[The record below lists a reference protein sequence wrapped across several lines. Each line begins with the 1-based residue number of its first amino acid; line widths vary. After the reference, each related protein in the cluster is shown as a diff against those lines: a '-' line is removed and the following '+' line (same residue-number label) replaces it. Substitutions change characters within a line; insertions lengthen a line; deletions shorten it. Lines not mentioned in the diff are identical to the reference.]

1 MAERPAYLRIAD
13 TIRDQIRSGTYPPGS
28 RLPTMRDLGDEFG
41 VSEIVV
47 RQAFALLRGEGLI
60 ESRRGAGTIVRHTP
74 PVRRIAMD
82 RYLRFGAPNP
92 GVPHPGAPHPGA
104 PHPGAPDPGATDP
117 GRDAPAPATTFT
129 HDQRIG
135 WQEYRLDREFT
146 RTEATPDLAALFEL
160 PVGTELL
167 RRRFVF
173 YARGDPQQI
182 SVNYLPWDLVA
193 ETPVSDP
200 AREPWPGGTLA
211 QLAYLGHPP
220 TRVEEAVG
228 ARMPT
233 PEEVETLGM
242 AAGVPVFTITR
253 RMISGAR
260 VLEVCRDIVI
270 PADRAVLD
278 YAIDLTPDVPDP
290 VPDDPDVPD
299 LHPNGRRDT
308 RRNHRR
314 RGR

>member
-28 RLPTMRDLGDEFG
+28 RLPTMRDLGEEFG

-60 ESRRGAGTIVRHTP
+60 ESRRGAGTMVRHTP

-82 RYLRFGAPNP
+82 RYRRFTAAP
-92 GVPHPGAPHPGA
+92 
-104 PHPGAPDPGATDP
+104 P
-117 GRDAPAPATTFT
+117 GRDTPLPPATTFT

-146 RTEATPDLAALFEL
+146 RTQATPDLAALFEL

-211 QLAYLGHPP
+211 QLVYLGHPP
-220 TRVEEAVG
+220 TRVEESVG

-233 PEEVETLGM
+233 PEEAETLGM
-242 AAGVPVFTITR
+242 GAGVPVFAITR
-253 RMISGAR
+253 RMISDAR
-260 VLEVCRDIVI
+260 ILEVCRDIVI

-278 YAIDLTPDVPDP
+278 YAIDLTP
-290 VPDDPDVPD
+290 
-299 LHPNGRRDT
+299 
-308 RRNHRR
+308 
-314 RGR
+314 